1 MKGQLLCF
9 RDPLDSTRKSRQ
21 EKAPTYTVWQLT
33 QKMLKIEV
41 YSVW

>member
-9 RDPLDSTRKSRQ
+9 RDPLSTRKSRQ
-21 EKAPTYTVWQLT
+21 EKAPTYTVRQLT